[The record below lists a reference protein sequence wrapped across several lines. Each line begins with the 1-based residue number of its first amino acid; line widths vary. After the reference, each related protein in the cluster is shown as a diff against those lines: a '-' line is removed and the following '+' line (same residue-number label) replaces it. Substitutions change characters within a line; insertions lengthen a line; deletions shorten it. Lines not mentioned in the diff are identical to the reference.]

1 MATDKP
7 RYSITLD
14 DEMFKEVEDFR
25 FENRYQTRN
34 KATIELIRLGL
45 DVIKGQTMQTEKDQT
60 DEQQAEEHQAEEH
73 QAEEHQAN
81 GYYKEEI
88 RAKPEQVRDDLMG

>member
-14 DEMFKEVEDFR
+14 DEMFREVEDFR

-45 DVIKGQTMQTEKDQT
+45 EVIRSQQVQTEENQT
-60 DEQQAEEHQAEEH
+60 DRQQAGEYQSS
-73 QAEEHQAN
+73 
-81 GYYKEEI
+81 GTWKEEDPATPDQMRENLI
-88 RAKPEQVRDDLMG
+88 G